1 MHSDQNNSSKE
12 PLSTSREHPA
22 LPLPWIT
29 AGVRCTLFWAATASG
44 KGLFVEAVK
53 KAFPQFWRTVA
64 VSNFKWVNNNNPR
77 DKLVKLLSMSLYFSL
92 AAKVGWM
99 HAC

>member
-1 MHSDQNNSSKE
+1 MLSDQNNSSKK

-44 KGLFVEAVK
+44 KGLFNEAVK

-64 VSNFKWVNNNNPR
+64 VSNFVWVKNNPR
-77 DKLVKLLSMSLYFSL
+77 AS
-92 AAKVGWM
+92 
-99 HAC
+99 